1 MVTFVRVLS
10 LTALAVFAS
19 TAQAVS
25 YDCQKAKTFTE
36 KAICQDP
43 TLSDLDDEL
52 GSLYQSAIDNSTKPA
67 AAALKKQQLK
77 WLSQRDT
84 CQTNACV
91 KKSYQKR
98 IIDLTP

>member
-1 MVTFVRVLS
+1 MFVRVLG
-10 LTALAVFAS
+10 LTVLAAFAS

-25 YDCQKAKTFTE
+25 FDCQKAKTFTE

-43 TLSDLDDEL
+43 ELSALDDEL
-52 GSLYQSAIDNSTKPA
+52 DYMYNNAEAVSKDRK
-67 AAALKKQQLK
+67 ALKKQQGK
-77 WLSQRDT
+77 WLKERDT

-98 IIDLTP
+98 IIDLTPE